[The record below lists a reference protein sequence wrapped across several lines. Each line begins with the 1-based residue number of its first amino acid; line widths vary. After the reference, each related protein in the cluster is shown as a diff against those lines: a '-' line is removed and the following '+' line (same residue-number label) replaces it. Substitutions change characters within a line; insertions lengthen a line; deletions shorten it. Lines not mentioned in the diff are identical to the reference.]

1 MKTSN
6 QINNENLWILLI
18 KGDSEC
24 LETIYKEF
32 HDLLLNYGLKI
43 YPDQEFIK
51 DCIQDLFIKIYQS
64 RQLNPTASVRSYLLK
79 SLRNLIKEKLS
90 SKRNTEQ
97 IDELAFKIEEPD
109 NYEDTHFT
117 CDDKDLFLK
126 KRLIL
131 SYNKLSENQRMIIYL
146 RYVRGLSHEEI
157 GDIIGIN
164 KQSSMNAS
172 SRILSKLRELIKSEI

>member
-6 QINNENLWILLI
+6 HLINNENLWILLI
-18 KGDSEC
+18 KGDTNS

-32 HDLLLNYGLKI
+32 YNLLLNYGLKI

-64 RQLNPTASVRSYLLK
+64 KQLNPTSSVRSYLLK

-90 SKRNTEQ
+90 FEKNMEQ

-109 NYEDTHFT
+109 NYENTHFI
-117 CDDKDLFLK
+117 CDDKDLLLK

-146 RYVRGLSHEEI
+146 RYVRELSHEEI

-172 SRILSKLRELIKSEI
+172 SRILAKLRELIKS